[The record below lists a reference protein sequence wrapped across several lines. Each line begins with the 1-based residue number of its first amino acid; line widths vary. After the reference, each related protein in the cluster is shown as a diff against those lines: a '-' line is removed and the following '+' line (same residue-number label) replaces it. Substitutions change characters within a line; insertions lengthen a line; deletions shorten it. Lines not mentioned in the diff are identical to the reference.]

1 MNMKKILKRIAK
13 ENGVTVEEVREE
25 MQKKLT
31 EFHTLSKQKLE
42 SCYLQTIRL
51 KTRIE
56 GIDQE
61 IGSLLDKIPLA
72 NGTVMEYIN
81 NRVAVLDVEKKEL
94 YAEIVRLTEGK
105 GYSLEKITGYLDNW
119 EKISMGDKLTV
130 VDSLIESIY
139 ASQEKIKINW
149 KI

>member
-1 MNMKKILKRIAK
+1 M
-13 ENGVTVEEVREE
+13 
-25 MQKKLT
+25 
-31 EFHTLSKQKLE
+31 
-42 SCYLQTIRL
+42 QTIRL

-81 NRVAVLDVEKKEL
+81 SRIAALDAEKKEL
-94 YAEIVRLTEGK
+94 YTEIVQLTEGG
-105 GYSLEKITGYLDNW
+105 GYSLDKITGYMEDW
-119 EKISMGDKLTV
+119 GKISMSDKLTV

>member
-1 MNMKKILKRIAK
+1 MCSSDL
-13 ENGVTVEEVREE
+13 
-25 MQKKLT
+25 
-31 EFHTLSKQKLE
+31 
-42 SCYLQTIRL
+42 
-51 KTRIE
+51 
-56 GIDQE
+56 
-61 IGSLLDKIPLA
+61 
-72 NGTVMEYIN
+72 IN
-81 NRVAVLDVEKKEL
+81 NRVAVLDAEKKEL
-94 YAEIVRLTEGK
+94 YAEIVRLTEGT

>member
-1 MNMKKILKRIAK
+1 
-13 ENGVTVEEVREE
+13 
-25 MQKKLT
+25 
-31 EFHTLSKQKLE
+31 
-42 SCYLQTIRL
+42 
-51 KTRIE
+51 
-56 GIDQE
+56 
-61 IGSLLDKIPLA
+61 
-72 NGTVMEYIN
+72 MEYIN

-119 EKISMGDKLTV
+119 EEISMGDKLTI